1 MPLLL
6 VACSG
11 WTRPATPQEASVT
24 SAIFPRTRT
33 HARSAA
39 VAAGL
44 AAALALTTGC
54 SSDDGGDSD
63 GGNSDKKPSSTASAA
78 PTRSAAPGDDKL
90 NGNWLT
96 TKGGKAVAL
105 VITGKEAG
113 LFSTSGSICSG
124 TAGKTSD
131 APTITLKCTDGNK
144 DRAEGTVDSVD
155 STTLKVTWDGFGS
168 ETYTRSEGEGLP
180 PGLPTASLGS

>member
-1 MPLLL
+1 M
-6 VACSG
+6 
-11 WTRPATPQEASVT
+11 T
-24 SAIFPRTRT
+24 SATFPRTRRHT
-33 HARSAA
+33 RIAA
-39 VAAGL
+39 TAAGL

-54 SSDDGGDSD
+54 SGDGDGG
-63 GGNSDKKPSSTASAA
+63 GGGGGGGGDKDPSSAASAE
-78 PTRSAAPGDDKL
+78 PTQSADAGTGTDTGELD
-90 NGNWLT
+90 GNWLT

-131 APTITLKCTDGNK
+131 MRMITLKCTDGNK
-144 DRAEGTVDSVD
+144 DRAEGMVDSVD
-155 STTLKVTWDGFGS
+155 ATTLKVTWEGFGA